1 MQFVRTIIWI
11 AVAVIV
17 ALFAIRNGAPVT
29 VNLWSDLQMVTPLWV
44 IVVLSFLTG
53 LLPLLAMHR
62 AARWRWRRRLEQSE
76 RALADARAAA
86 SPSLVGE
93 SSPTP
98 AENMAATPE
107 LASPPPGNLHHV
119 QPPTFRTHRKTF
131 WR

>member
-1 MQFVRTIIWI
+1 
-11 AVAVIV
+11 
-17 ALFAIRNGAPVT
+17 
-29 VNLWSDLQMVTPLWV
+29 MVTPLWV

-107 LASPPPGNLHHV
+107 LASPPPGNRSEERHV
-119 QPPTFRTHRKTF
+119 GKECVRTGSSQVSPYH
-131 WR
+131 

>member
-86 SPSLVGE
+86 SPSD
-93 SSPTP
+93 
-98 AENMAATPE
+98 
-107 LASPPPGNLHHV
+107 
-119 QPPTFRTHRKTF
+119 RK
-131 WR
+131 RCVSGMRGSDSVVYGGSRIIKK

>member
-107 LASPPPGNLHHV
+107 LASPPPGN
-119 QPPTFRTHRKTF
+119 
-131 WR
+131 

>member
-1 MQFVRTIIWI
+1 
-11 AVAVIV
+11 
-17 ALFAIRNGAPVT
+17 
-29 VNLWSDLQMVTPLWV
+29 MVTPLWV

-107 LASPPPGNLHHV
+107 LAPPPPGHSHNVPPRLFPAR
-119 QPPTFRTHRKTF
+119 PPTGNTAVRETVC
-131 WR
+131 

>member
-1 MQFVRTIIWI
+1 
-11 AVAVIV
+11 
-17 ALFAIRNGAPVT
+17 
-29 VNLWSDLQMVTPLWV
+29 MVTPLWV

-98 AENMAATPE
+98 AENMAPTPE
-107 LASPPPGNLHHV
+107 LASPPPGNSHHV
-119 QPPTFRTHRKTF
+119 PPRPCRPRPPLSYPSPPGGPLRSQPRWQSEP
-131 WR
+131 